1 MADLNKTERVAQVR
15 AAVENFFEQDKIKF
29 TPFDER
35 NVARAIYNVDARFG
49 HATIFFHAYNDRLV
63 LHMMIPLKAEEN
75 ERQKV
80 AEFLLRANYG
90 LKIGGFDF
98 DFDDGEISYRISIF
112 CGNEE
117 FAPPTYEQI
126 DFSVI
131 IGLMMIEK
139 YGNELVKVMF
149 GLVEPED
156 AVASA
161 ELED

>member
-35 NVARAIYNVDARFG
+35 NVARAIYNVDTRFG